1 MDENGFIPDARRLAL
16 HRVVLYLR
24 QKYKGVFGQE
34 TIEAIVFDSYRQMAA
49 KAKITEWLVA
59 TAEKL
64 TGERLDALLRAEGRS
79 PKDVPAVLFLCTHNA
94 GRSQMALGWFTHL
107 GQGRAIGWSGG
118 SEPGT
123 ELNKVAIEAMAEV
136 GIDISARLPEA
147 LDHGGLGWG
156 RRGRDHGLR
165 RRVPAHTGQ
174 ALRGLGCT
182 GPGGSASR
190 SRPADPRGNRTAGAR
205 PAPPPEGRGP
215 VGGRSRP
222 SQRKPPR
229 RRAGSGFRLR
239 SCLALP
245 RSILPRH
252 RARAA

>member
-1 MDENGFIPDARRLAL
+1 MDENGFIPDARRAAL

-79 PKDVPAVLFLCTHNA
+79 PNDVPAVLFLCTHNA

-136 GIDISARLPEA
+136 GIDIS
-147 LDHGGLGWG
+147 GGFPKPWTTEVLAGADVVVTMGCGDVCPLIPGKHYEDW
-156 RRGRDHGLR
+156 D
-165 RRVPAHTGQ
+165 VPD
-174 ALRGLGCT
+174 
-182 GPGGSASR
+182 
-190 SRPADPRGNRTAGAR
+190 PADQPLEVVR
-205 PAPPPEGRGP
+205 PIREEIEGR
-215 VGGRSRP
+215 VRDLLH
-222 SQRKPPR
+222 
-229 RRAGSGFRLR
+229 RLKVEVR
-239 SCLALP
+239 
-245 RSILPRH
+245 
-252 RARAA
+252 

>member
-1 MDENGFIPDARRLAL
+1 MDENGFIPDERRAAL

-136 GIDISARLPEA
+136 GIDIS
-147 LDHGGLGWG
+147 GGFPKPWTTEVLAGADVVVTMGCGDACPLIPGKHYEDWDVSDPADQPLEVV
-156 RRGRDHGLR
+156 RPIREEIE
-165 RRVPAHTGQ
+165 RRVRDLLH
-174 ALRGLGCT
+174 
-182 GPGGSASR
+182 
-190 SRPADPRGNRTAGAR
+190 
-205 PAPPPEGRGP
+205 
-215 VGGRSRP
+215 
-222 SQRKPPR
+222 
-229 RRAGSGFRLR
+229 RLKVEVR
-239 SCLALP
+239 
-245 RSILPRH
+245 
-252 RARAA
+252 